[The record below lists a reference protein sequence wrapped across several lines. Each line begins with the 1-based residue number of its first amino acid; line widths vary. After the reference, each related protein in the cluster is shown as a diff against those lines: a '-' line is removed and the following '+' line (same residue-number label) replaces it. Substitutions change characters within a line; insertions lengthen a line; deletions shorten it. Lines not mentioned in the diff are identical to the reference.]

1 MCISE
6 IYRNVINH
14 AVLQNIEIFVVF
26 VTRSVRWPEF
36 LHIRDVARIFK
47 GGSPS
52 LHLAS
57 MSTHRACVLNHVPPS
72 SAKEAKNYVNTACV
86 CVVCVRGAPP
96 HTHTCKS
103 SPSVCVPAS
112 HLALPPKSKL
122 WISGASFL
130 RSVDTLHRNFM
141 SPNQPCDKH

>member
-47 GGSPS
+47 RGSPS

-57 MSTHRACVLNHVPPS
+57 MPTHRACVLNHVPPS

-96 HTHTCKS
+96 THTHLQELPLCLRPCFS
-103 SPSVCVPAS
+103 SGFAPKIKALDFWSQFSEVCRYPSS
-112 HLALPPKSKL
+112 
-122 WISGASFL
+122 
-130 RSVDTLHRNFM
+130 
-141 SPNQPCDKH
+141 